1 MTKKVRENGKGVCD
15 RRDEHDETSLSRAGV
30 SSSLQAKHVFICFY
44 HFFLTNLKRIMAFS

>member
-30 SSSLQAKHVFICFY
+30 SSSLQAKRIY
-44 HFFLTNLKRIMAFS
+44 LFLGLSGKKKDKVNNGF